1 MRSQRWY
8 WLVNDYIRGLAGTMS
23 TLRDKI
29 PNVVLAGRVHIRAP
43 AGTICRYRYK
53 IPKMVPAGQ

>member
-23 TLRDKI
+23 ILRYKSL
-29 PNVVLAGRVHIRAP
+29 NVVLAGTYIRGP
-43 AGTICRYRYK
+43 ASTICRYRYK
-53 IPKMVPAGQ
+53 IPKMVPACQ